1 MFWLIRLKKYLADKI
16 KKGVAV
22 NQQNEKN
29 MVIRKMLFVTK
40 FEELGFAA
48 LQSLL
53 PLRKSALEHVIFMNV
68 IERDRVAMQ
77 RGVGYKKSEERKLR
91 EQANIRFIDWAEN
104 LFEQGMEVGAYI
116 VVGNLVPQVIDAAEK
131 ENADLVVIG
140 RRSRKMMEVFYSGAD
155 ITELLSRIE
164 RPVLVYKNRV
174 DSGSVSEKPFDK
186 PLLAVDWSPAS
197 MRAVEYLKNL
207 KDVIHTINVV
217 HVASRKELKGTS
229 NFDIQQLRKEKLEKL
244 EKICEVFIANGVDA
258 KSHVYVG
265 DTIEEIERA
274 AGEQKSTMIV
284 MGSSGKSKWAE
295 RWIGST
301 PRYIA
306 EKSPF
311 PALIIPHGGEN

>member
-1 MFWLIRLKKYLADKI
+1 LAKKI

-22 NQQNEKN
+22 NQNNEKN

-40 FEELGFAA
+40 FEELGFGA

-53 PLRKSALEHVIFMNV
+53 PLKKSALEHVIFMNV

-77 RGVGYKKSEERKLR
+77 RGVGYKKGEERKLR

-131 ENADLVVIG
+131 ENADLLVIG

-155 ITELLSRIE
+155 ITELLRRIE
-164 RPVLVYKNRV
+164 RPVLVYKHRV
-174 DSGSVSEKPFDK
+174 DTGSVLEKPFDK
-186 PLLAVDWSPAS
+186 PLYAVDWSPAS
-197 MRAVEYLKNL
+197 MKAVEYLKNL

-217 HVASRKELKGTS
+217 HVANPKELKGTS
-229 NFDIQQLRKEKLEKL
+229 GFDIQQLRKEKREKL
-244 EKICEVFIANGVDA
+244 DKICEVFTANGIEA
-258 KSHVYVG
+258 TSHVYVG
-265 DTIEEIERA
+265 DTIEEIEKA
-274 AGEQKSTMIV
+274 AGECKSTMIV
-284 MGSSGKSKWAE
+284 MGSSGKSSWRE

-306 EKSPF
+306 EKSQY
-311 PALIIPHGGEN
+311 PALIIPYGGDK